1 MNRPT
6 PAVRPIQ
13 LLLGVALAA
22 VLTACSGAAAS
33 PSPSSSPSAP
43 PSTAPSASPSDGLGS
58 GTDPGGGI
66 VDPGAGNGDGGELV
80 IPAPGQQNV
89 RPIPA
94 EAFSVD
100 IDGRRVLVK
109 VTWTS
114 GVAPCY
120 VLDSVDV
127 QRIDNDFAILLN
139 EGTSDPNQMCIEIA
153 QTKSTIVDLGEL
165 EPGTYTVSSP
175 GGSAAPV
182 TFTVS

>member
-6 PAVRPIQ
+6 PAVRPLH

-33 PSPSSSPSAP
+33 PSPSPTPPPSA
-43 PSTAPSASPSDGLGS
+43 APSASPSDGLGS

-66 VDPGAGNGDGGELV
+66 VDPGAGNGGNGGDIV
-80 IPAPGQQNV
+80 VPVPGQQNV
-89 RPIPA
+89 RAIPA
-94 EAFSVD
+94 ESFEVD

-127 QRIDNDFAILLN
+127 QRVDNDFAILLN
-139 EGTSDPNQMCIEIA
+139 EGTSDPNQACIEIA

-182 TFTVS
+182 SFTVS